1 MRIYVGNLSFDT
13 TDESLANAFKAH
25 GSVRTAEVVRDR
37 ESGQT
42 RGFGFV
48 EMSDNAE
55 GENAIRAL
63 DQTQLDGR
71 AVSVSVARAREERGG
86 GGGGGRRNRY

>member
-1 MRIYVGNLSFDT
+1 MRIYVGNLSYDT
-13 TDESLANAFKAH
+13 TDESLSNAFKAH
-25 GSVRTAEVVRDR
+25 GAVRSAEVVRDR

-48 EMSDNAE
+48 EMADNAE

-63 DQTQLDGR
+63 NQTPIDGR
-71 AVSVSVARAREERGG
+71 AVTVSVARAREDH
-86 GGGGGRRNRY
+86 GGGGGRRSRY

>member
-13 TDESLANAFKAH
+13 TDDSLANAFKAH
-25 GSVRTAEVVRDR
+25 GAVRSAEVVRDR
-37 ESGQT
+37 ETGQT

-48 EMSDNAE
+48 EMTDDAE
-55 GENAIRAL
+55 GEKAIRAL

-71 AVSVSVARAREERGG
+71 AVSVSVARAREDRGG
-86 GGGGGRRNRY
+86 GGARRNRY